1 MVPVLIIHAMKEPQN
16 ITIPTSPDVL
26 WRSWSNKIH
35 TYFKEEKEKND
46 SKSKSWLKKDNI

>member
-1 MVPVLIIHAMKEPQN
+1 MVPVLIIHAMKGPQN